1 MGISHPP
8 TTMIER
14 KLTIVACVAGTLL
27 ASCTPYPENYRKPNP
42 PGQVPKKEKPT
53 VSDVEQQK
61 IQAEREKARLDAQ
74 RKAEEQ
80 AGLQDNGTTP
90 PSGDTPIAPDKPQYE
105 YATPVPGRPGFV
117 LSPYNGK
124 MIDVKG
130 IPSGTLVADP
140 AYPKSEKKYFLVP

>member
-1 MGISHPP
+1 
-8 TTMIER
+8 MIER
-14 KLTIVACVAGTLL
+14 KLTIVACVAGTLI
-27 ASCTPYPENYRKPNP
+27 ASCTPYPENYRQPNP
-42 PGQVPKKEKPT
+42 PGQTPKKEKPT

-61 IQAEREKARLDAQ
+61 IKAEREKARREAE
-74 RKAEEQ
+74 RKAAEEQ
-80 AGLQDNGTTP
+80 AGLQNNGAATTP
-90 PSGDTPIAPDKPQYE
+90 GDTTMPPDKPQYE